1 VSPALIL
8 LAMGGVA
15 VMTIGFF
22 ALMFRLG
29 RFNVA
34 PREWRSWAMLAALL
48 VPWVLFLAFYGP
60 LPIWIVL
67 AMNLVVVAIWAW
79 WWRTGRFS
87 IERVPADVRE
97 EVQHRRDWM
106 RSHRRLLGTLF
117 AAYMLLSLVW
127 AFAIVVIALV
137 DRS

>member
-8 LAMGGVA
+8 LAMGGLA
-15 VMTIGFF
+15 VITIGFS
-22 ALMFRLG
+22 ALMYRLG
-29 RFNVA
+29 RFNVV
-34 PREWRSWAMLAALL
+34 PRERRSWAILAALV

-79 WWRTGRFS
+79 WWRSGRLA
-87 IERVPADVRE
+87 IERVPAEVRD

-106 RSHRRLLGTLF
+106 RSHGKLLGALF
-117 AAYMLLSLVW
+117 VAYMLVSLVW
-127 AFAIVVIALV
+127 ALAIVIIALA
-137 DRS
+137 D